1 VHRNLAPGVHSLSN
15 EIVPFHRKG
24 APKRAS
30 KPGFELPAL
39 IDRAGD
45 QARRRFLDFFAATIR
60 NANTR
65 EAYARAVAQFF
76 RWAELQGLKRLD
88 DLEPFMVGA
97 YIEQLGTTGLPEH
110 LALMGWSGRGRPP
123 LVDQAYSPA
132 SIKQSLAAIRKLF
145 DWLVTG
151 QVLAVNP
158 AAPVKG
164 PRYSVTVGLTPVLD
178 EDQAKALI
186 AAIDVETTAGIRD
199 RALIGVLVYS
209 FARISATV
217 NMKVEDYYYEK
228 KFWWFRL
235 AEKGG
240 KRHAVPAH
248 HKAYEYMEEYL
259 DAADLRGAKGTP
271 LFRSVDRYRLFTDRS
286 LSRNDALKM
295 VKRRAKAAGIEPG
308 LAERLCNHSFRATGI
323 TNFIENGGSVEKA
336 QQIAAHRDV
345 RTTKLYDRSN
355 DELTLDEIER
365 IKI

>member
-1 VHRNLAPGVHSLSN
+1 MSDELIPFQGAGTPQVKGQSL
-15 EIVPFHRKG
+15 V
-24 APKRAS
+24 
-30 KPGFELPAL
+30 LPTL
-39 IDRAGD
+39 IERAGD
-45 QARRRFLDFFAATIR
+45 QASKRFLDFFAATIR

-76 RWAELQGLKRLD
+76 RWAELHGLQQLT

-97 YIEQLGTTGLPEH
+97 YIEQLGTTGLPED
-110 LALMGWSGRGRPP
+110 LALMGWNGRGRPP
-123 LVDQAYSPA
+123 FVDKAYSPA

-164 PRYSVTVGLTPVLD
+164 PRHSVTVGLTPVLTVD
-178 EDQAKALI
+178 EAKALI
-186 AAIDVETTAGIRD
+186 EAIDTSTAAGIRD

-217 NMKVEDYYYEK
+217 NMRFEDYYYEK

-235 AEKGG
+235 HEKGG
-240 KRHAVPAH
+240 KMHSVPAH
-248 HKAYEYMEEYL
+248 HKAYEYMEDYL
-259 DAADLRGAKGTP
+259 DAADIRGQKGAP
-271 LFRSVDRYRLFTDRS
+271 LFRSVDRYRRFTELP

-295 VKRRAKAAGIEPG
+295 VKRRAKNAGIEPS
-308 LAERLCNHSFRATGI
+308 LAEKLCNHSFRATGI

-336 QQIAAHRDV
+336 QQIAAHADV